1 MTSKIGN
8 KKGGIFKKGKITLE
22 EVITAVTE
30 NPDFYKTGAIVTFTG
45 VVRGVTKEGEEVL
58 GLELEAYEE
67 KAEEVLLEIVREIES
82 REGIVDARI
91 FHAVGDFSV
100 GEDLVYVVVAGGHRE
115 DLFPALKD
123 AVESY
128 KKRAYIWKKEKTVSG
143 ERWLEE

>member
-1 MTSKIGN
+1 MGSKIGN
-8 KKGGIFKKGKITLE
+8 KKGGIFKKGEVTLE
-22 EVITAVTE
+22 EVIAAVRE
-30 NPDFYKTGAIVTFTG
+30 NSDFYKAGAIVSFVG

-82 REGIVDARI
+82 REDIVDARI

-100 GEDLVYVVVAGGHRE
+100 GEDLVYVVLAGGHRE
-115 DLFPALKD
+115 DLFPALKE

-128 KKRAYIWKKEKTVSG
+128 KKRAYIWKKEKTISC

>member
-1 MTSKIGN
+1 MGSKIGN
-8 KKGGIFKKGKITLE
+8 KKGGIFKKGEVTLE
-22 EVITAVTE
+22 EVIAAVRE
-30 NPDFYKTGAIVTFTG
+30 NSDFYKAGAIVSFVG

-82 REGIVDARI
+82 RKDIVDARI

-100 GEDLVYVVVAGGHRE
+100 GEDLVYVVLAGGHRE
-115 DLFPALKD
+115 DLFPALKE

-128 KKRAYIWKKEKTVSG
+128 KKRAYIWKKEKTISG

>member
-1 MTSKIGN
+1 MGSKIGN
-8 KKGGIFKKGKITLE
+8 KKGGIFKKGEVTLE
-22 EVITAVTE
+22 EVIAAVRE
-30 NPDFYKTGAIVTFTG
+30 NSDFYKAGAIVSFVG

-100 GEDLVYVVVAGGHRE
+100 GEDLVYVVIAGGHRE
-115 DLFPALKD
+115 DLFPALKE

-128 KKRAYIWKKEKTVSG
+128 KKRAYIWKKEKTISG